1 MSTYDLIVK
10 NARILTPSGILDT
23 DIRIN
28 GGKIVSISISE
39 ASQAARIIDANENL
53 VIPGLIDPHV
63 HFRDPG
69 LTQKEDFLSGTRGA
83 VAGGVTTVL
92 DMPTTQPVV
101 TTSSSFREKFEIVK
115 PKALCN
121 FGLIA
126 AASEEN
132 LEDIPNLAEAG
143 AIAFKTYM
151 ISPPKERMKEYA
163 GSFVTNSGQLY
174 RVIERVATTSL
185 PHCIHAESD
194 STIACL
200 SDKLHSEGRVDPMAH
215 YDSRPN
221 FTEAEAVFEAI
232 TLSEVLHSKLHIVHV
247 STSEAADL
255 IREAKKKKA
264 DISAETCPHYLC
276 FTRELLRT
284 KGPYAKYNPPAR
296 NLQDV
301 KSLFDALNDDTID
314 IVSTDHAP
322 HTKEEKQKGS
332 EDIFK
337 APPGTPGVETRLPIL
352 LRMAHDGLLRLEDI
366 PKLTSEAA
374 AKRFG
379 MFPNKGVIAE
389 GSDADLAIVDFNEE
403 WTVKA
408 SELQTKAWE
417 TVLFDGM
424 KVRGRV
430 TYTIVNGR
438 VAFERG
444 VGFSEPGLGE
454 MIAPKRATAPQ
465 VK

>member
-1 MSTYDLIVK
+1 LASFDLIIK
-10 NARILTPSGILDT
+10 NARVLTSSGILDA
-23 DIRIN
+23 DICVSER
-28 GGKIVSISISE
+28 KIASIGIQIGRE
-39 ASQAARIIDANENL
+39 ASRIIDARENL
-53 VIPGLIDPHV
+53 VLPGLIDPHV

-69 LTQKEDFLSGTRGA
+69 LTQKEDFLSGSKGA

-101 TTSSSFREKFEIVK
+101 TDTSLLKEKFEAVK
-115 PKALCN
+115 SKALCN

-126 AASEEN
+126 AASHEN
-132 LEDIPNLAEAG
+132 LDAIPALAQAG

-151 ISPPKERMKEYA
+151 VSPPAERRKEYE
-163 GSFVTNSGQLY
+163 GSFVTNSGELY
-174 RVIERVATTSL
+174 AVMEKIAKTSL

-200 SDKLHSEGRVDPMAH
+200 SEHLHSEGRQDPMAH

-221 FTEAEAVFEAI
+221 FTEAEAVFDALL
-232 TLSEVLHSKLHIVHV
+232 LSQVLHAKLHLVHV
-247 STSEAADL
+247 STSEAIEL
-255 IREAKKKKA
+255 ILNAKKK
-264 DISAETCPHYLC
+264 DVNVSAETCPHYLC

-301 KSLFDALNDDTID
+301 KALFDALNDGAID
-314 IVSTDHAP
+314 MVSTDHAP
-322 HTKEEKQKGS
+322 HTKEEKEKGR
-332 EDIFK
+332 EDIFR

-352 LRMAHDGLLRLEDI
+352 LRMADDGLIRLEDI

-379 MFPNKGVIAE
+379 LKGKGVIAE
-389 GSDADLAIVDFNEE
+389 GSDADLLIVDYNEE
-403 WTVKA
+403 WTIKA
-408 SELQTKAWE
+408 SDLQTKAWE

-424 KVRGRV
+424 KVRGKV
-430 TYTIVNGR
+430 SHCIVNGE
-438 VAFERG
+438 VAFESG
-444 VGFSEPGLGE
+444 VGFASPGLGK
-454 MIAPKRATAPQ
+454 MITREN
-465 VK
+465 